1 MIRPDRM
8 SQVSVTAGLA
18 HAPRVIET
26 IHDLQLAQLTAYDDS
41 WEGFAPGDPLPAAER
56 LAEELVLVRALEQ
69 TLSID
74 RSTPPPRTATET
86 DIEELREAVNRLDD
100 RRGALRQQLNALRDR
115 IAALGPFV
123 ALGIDLDLLG
133 GYRSVSVI
141 AGEGDAAAVRAAL
154 ADAAAIEAFELFTGE
169 QRTLAVVARTS
180 DGTDTVRTITDE
192 LVGVEFAAFE
202 MPEGEAPPRE
212 LRASLRTDRDGLER
226 ELRDIEEEL
235 QVLSERHGRA
245 LLAREEELTIALEKA
260 EAPLSFATTDNAF
273 TAELWVRTEDVGRL
287 RGALR
292 SAVGDHAAVEELR
305 AVAHDPRSD
314 EDEQTESDL
323 VVMDQE
329 TPPTVQD
336 NPPAV
341 RPFEVLVQA
350 VSRPRYTEFDPT
362 VVLFLTFPAFFGFM
376 IGDVGYGLI
385 YTAIGVFLFTRFP
398 DQAAVRSMG
407 GVTITAGVFTI
418 GFGILYGEIFGLHTI
433 AEVLWYDIVGL
444 SGAPI
449 EKGLSPATADWAVGW
464 LVVSVLA
471 GVMHLNI
478 GWIIDFI
485 ERTQAHDLR
494 EAVLESGSWLLM
506 MNGLWVWIFSDALR
520 GVAPAFLYTTFSS
533 QGVLPIGFEGF
544 PLLQLFTIPVI
555 DAPMTLPL
563 AVFVLGLILL
573 ARASLIEVVEFLNV
587 LVNVLSYTRLAAVL
601 LAKAGMAFVVNLLF
615 FGVYVTE
622 SAAGDEWHFG
632 VGYMPKVGD
641 LSHGHEVTEIMFGG
655 LLHGGAAA
663 IVVGVLVLVLGHLLV
678 LILGVTSAGLQA
690 IRLEYVE
697 FFNKFYRGGGRRFE
711 PFGRDREFTAAD

>member
-8 SQVSVTAGLA
+8 SQVSVTAGLS

-26 IHDLQLAQLTAYDDS
+26 LHDLQLAQVTAYDDS
-41 WEGFAPGDPLPAAER
+41 WEGFRPGDPLPDAER
-56 LAEELVLVRALEQ
+56 LAEELVVVRALEQ
-69 TLSID
+69 TLGID
-74 RSTPPPRTATET
+74 RTAPPPRTAEQT
-86 DIEELREAVNRLDD
+86 DIAELQTAVNTLDD
-100 RRGALRQQLNALRDR
+100 RRGELRQQINALRDR
-115 IAALGPFV
+115 ISALGPFV

-133 GYRSVSVI
+133 GYESVAVV
-141 AGEGDAAAVRAAL
+141 AGEGDAAAVGTAL
-154 ADAAAIEAFELFTGE
+154 TESPAIDAFEVLSGE
-169 QRTLAVVARTS
+169 RRTLAVVARPA
-180 DGTDTVRTITDE
+180 DGDPTPRVITDA
-192 LVGVEFAAFE
+192 LVGVDFTALEV
-202 MPEGEAPPRE
+202 PEGSGPARE
-212 LRASLRTDRDGLER
+212 LRATLRTDRDSLER
-226 ELRDIEEEL
+226 ELRDVDEEL
-235 QVLSERHGRA
+235 QVLAERHGRA
-245 LLAREEELTIALEKA
+245 LLAREETLTIALEKA
-260 EAPLSFATTDNAF
+260 EAPLSFATTANAF
-273 TAELWVRTEDVGRL
+273 TAELWVRSEDVGRL

-305 AVAHDPRSD
+305 AVAYDPAGHTP
-314 EDEQTESDL
+314 TEAESEL
-323 VVMDQE
+323 VVMDTE
-329 TPPTVQD
+329 SPPTIQD
-336 NPPAV
+336 NPPTV

-362 VVLFLTFPAFFGFM
+362 VILFLTFPAFFGFM

-385 YTAIGVFLFTRFP
+385 YTAIGAFLYTRFP
-398 DQAAVRSMG
+398 DRAAVRSMG

-418 GFGILYGEIFGLHTI
+418 AFGILYGEIFGLHTI
-433 AEVLWYDIVGL
+433 AEVLWHDLVGL

-485 ERTQAHDLR
+485 ERAQTHDLG
-494 EAVLESGSWLLM
+494 EAILESGSWLLM
-506 MNGLWVWIFSDALR
+506 MNGLWVWIFSDALK
-520 GVAPAFLYTTFSS
+520 GVAPGFLYTTFSAA
-533 QGVLPIGFEGF
+533 GVIPIDFEGF
-544 PLLQLFTIPVI
+544 PLMALFTLPVI
-555 DAPMTLPL
+555 EAPMTVPL
-563 AVFVLGLILL
+563 AVFILGFLLL

-663 IVVGVLVLVLGHLLV
+663 VAVGVLVLVLGHLLV

-697 FFNKFYRGGGRRFE
+697 FFNKFYQGGGRRFE
-711 PFGRDREFTAAD
+711 PFGRDREFTSAD

>member
-8 SQVSVTAGLA
+8 SQVSVTAGLT
-18 HAPRVIET
+18 HAPAVIET
-26 IHDLQLAQLTAYDDS
+26 LHDLQLAQVTAYDDS
-41 WEGFAPGDPLPAAER
+41 WEGFRPGDPLPTAER
-56 LAEELVLVRALEQ
+56 LAEELVIVRALEQ
-69 TLSID
+69 TLGID
-74 RSTPPPRTATET
+74 RVSPPPRTAAET
-86 DIEELREAVNRLDD
+86 DISELQTAVNGLDD
-100 RRGALRQQLNALRDR
+100 RRGDLRQQINALRDR
-115 IAALGPFV
+115 IDALEPFV
-123 ALGIDLDLLG
+123 ALGIDLDLLR
-133 GYRSVSVI
+133 GYESVSVV
-141 AGEGDAAAVRAAL
+141 AGEGDDDAVRAAL
-154 ADAAAIEAFELFTGE
+154 MDAPAIDAFEVFTGE
-169 QRTLAVVARTS
+169 RRTLAVVAQPA
-180 DGTDTVRTITDE
+180 DGDPTPRIITDA
-192 LVGVEFAAFE
+192 LVGADFTALELPA
-202 MPEGEAPPRE
+202 GSGPPRE
-212 LRASLRTDRDGLER
+212 LRASLRTDRDALER
-226 ELRDIEEEL
+226 ELRDVDEEL
-235 QVLSERHGRA
+235 AVLAERHGRT

-273 TAELWVRTEDVGRL
+273 TAELWVRTDDVGRL

-305 AVAHDPRSD
+305 AVAHAPTHSL
-314 EDEQTESDL
+314 EDTDL
-323 VVMDQE
+323 VVMDDE
-329 TPPTVQD
+329 APPTVQD
-336 NPPAV
+336 NPPSV

-362 VVLFLTFPAFFGFM
+362 VILFLTFPAFFGFM
-376 IGDVGYGLI
+376 IGDVGYGLV
-385 YTAIGVFLFTRFP
+385 YTAIGAFLYTRFSDRP
-398 DQAAVRSMG
+398 AVRSMG
-407 GVTITAGVFTI
+407 GVTITAGVFTVA
-418 GFGILYGEIFGLHTI
+418 FGILYGELFGLHTI
-433 AEVLWYDIVGL
+433 AEVLWHDIVGL

-471 GVMHLNI
+471 GVLHLNI

-485 ERTQAHDLR
+485 ERRQSHGLG

-520 GVAPAFLYTTFSS
+520 GVAPAFLYTTFSTE
-533 QGVLPIGFEGF
+533 GVIPIGFEGF
-544 PLLQLFTIPVI
+544 PLLPLFTVPVL
-555 DAPMTLPL
+555 DAPMTVPL
-563 AVFVLGLILL
+563 AVFILGLLLL

-641 LSHGHEVTEIMFGG
+641 MSHGHEVTEIMFGG
-655 LLHGGAAA
+655 LLHGGGAA
-663 IVVGVLVLVLGHLLV
+663 IVVGVLVLLLGHLLV

-697 FFNKFYRGGGRRFE
+697 FFNKFYQGGGRRFE
-711 PFGRDREFTAAD
+711 PFGREREFTTAD

>member
-8 SQVSVTAGLA
+8 SQVSVTAGLS
-18 HAPRVIET
+18 HAPAVIET

-41 WEGFAPGDPLPAAER
+41 WEGFTPGDPLPPAER

-69 TLSID
+69 TLGIN
-74 RSTPPPRTATET
+74 RSSPPPRTATET
-86 DIEELREAVNRLDD
+86 DIEELRGAVNRLDD
-100 RRGALRQQLNALRDR
+100 RRAVLRQELNALSDR

-133 GYRSVSVI
+133 GYQSISVI

-154 ADAAAIEAFELFTGE
+154 ADATAIDAFEVFTGE
-169 QRTLAVVARTS
+169 QRTLAVAARTS
-180 DGTDTVRTITDE
+180 EDVDATRTITDE
-192 LVGVEFAAFE
+192 LVGVEFTALDV
-202 MPEGEAPPRE
+202 PTGDAPPRE

-260 EAPLSFATTDNAF
+260 EAPLSFATTENAF

-292 SAVGDHAAVEELR
+292 SAVGEHAAVEELR
-305 AVAHDPRSD
+305 AVAHDPRSHKD
-314 EDEQTESDL
+314 EETGSDL
-323 VVMDQE
+323 VMMDQE

-385 YTAIGVFLFTRFP
+385 YTAIGVLLYTRFADRP
-398 DQAAVRSMG
+398 AVRSMG

-418 GFGILYGEIFGLHTI
+418 GFGVLYGELFGLHTI

-471 GVMHLNI
+471 GVMHLNV

-533 QGVLPIGFEGF
+533 EGVLPLGFEGF
-544 PLLQLFTIPVI
+544 PLLQLFTIPVL

-563 AVFVLGLILL
+563 AVFIIGLVLL

-663 IVVGVLVLVLGHLLV
+663 IAVGVLVLVLGHLLV

-697 FFNKFYRGGGRRFE
+697 FFNKFYQGGGRRFE

>member
-8 SQVSVTAGLA
+8 SQVSVTAGLP
-18 HAPRVIET
+18 HAPAVIET
-26 IHDLQLAQLTAYDDS
+26 LHDLQLAQVTAYDDS
-41 WEGFAPGDPLPAAER
+41 WEGFRPGDPLPTAER
-56 LAEELVLVRALEQ
+56 LAEELVVVRALEQ
-69 TLSID
+69 TLRID
-74 RSTPPPRTATET
+74 RSSPPPRTAAETEIT
-86 DIEELREAVNRLDD
+86 ELQAAVNALDD
-100 RRGALRQQLNALRDR
+100 RRGELRQRVNALRDR

-123 ALGIDLDLLG
+123 ALGIDLDLLD
-133 GYRSVSVI
+133 GYRSVTVV
-141 AGEGDAAAVRAAL
+141 AGEGNADAVRAAL
-154 ADAAAIEAFELFTGE
+154 TEAAPIDAFELFRGE
-169 QRTLAVVARTS
+169 RGTLAIVARPA
-180 DGTDTVRTITDE
+180 DGEPSPRVVTDA
-192 LVGVEFAAFE
+192 LVGVDFTALEL
-202 MPEGEAPPRE
+202 PEGSGPARE

-226 ELRDIEEEL
+226 ELRDIDEEL
-235 QVLSERHGRA
+235 EVLAERHGRA
-245 LLAREEELTIALEKA
+245 LLAREETLTIALEKA
-260 EAPLSFATTDNAF
+260 EAPLSFATTANAF

-305 AVAHDPRSD
+305 AVAYDATTHPAGDADS
-314 EDEQTESDL
+314 EL
-323 VVMDQE
+323 VVMDDDV
-329 TPPTVQD
+329 PPTIQD
-336 NPPAV
+336 NPPSV

-362 VVLFLTFPAFFGFM
+362 VILFLTFPAFFGFM
-376 IGDVGYGLI
+376 IGDVGYGLV
-385 YTAIGVFLFTRFP
+385 YTAIGALLYTRFP
-398 DQAAVRSMG
+398 DRAAVRSMG

-418 GFGILYGEIFGLHTI
+418 VFGILYGELFGLHTI
-433 AEVLWYDIVGL
+433 AEVLWHDIVGL

-485 ERTQAHDLR
+485 ERAQTHTLG

-520 GVAPAFLYTTFSS
+520 GVAPAFLYSTFSA
-533 QGVLPIGFEGF
+533 QGVIPIGFDGF
-544 PLLQLFTIPVI
+544 PLWALFTIPVM
-555 DAPMTLPL
+555 DAPMTVPL
-563 AVFVLGLILL
+563 AVFVFGLLLL

-632 VGYMPKVGD
+632 VGYMPTVGD
-641 LSHGHEVTEIMFGG
+641 MSHGHEVTEIMFGG
-655 LLHGGAAA
+655 LLHGGTAA
-663 IVVGVLVLVLGHLLV
+663 IAVGVLVLVLGHLLV

-697 FFNKFYRGGGRRFE
+697 FFNKFYQGGGRRFD
-711 PFGRDREFTAAD
+711 PFGRDRVFTTAD

>member
-8 SQVSVTAGLA
+8 SQVSVTAGLT
-18 HAPRVIET
+18 HAPAVIET
-26 IHDLQLAQLTAYDDS
+26 LHDLQLAQVTAYDDS
-41 WEGFAPGDPLPAAER
+41 WEGFRPGDPLPTAER
-56 LAEELVLVRALEQ
+56 LAEELVIVRALEQ
-69 TLSID
+69 TLGID
-74 RSTPPPRTATET
+74 RVSPPPRTAAET
-86 DIEELREAVNRLDD
+86 DISELQTAVNGLDD
-100 RRGALRQQLNALRDR
+100 RRGDLRQQINALRDR
-115 IAALGPFV
+115 IDALEPFV
-123 ALGIDLDLLG
+123 ALGIDLDLLR
-133 GYRSVSVI
+133 GYESVSVV
-141 AGEGDAAAVRAAL
+141 AGEGDDDAVRAAL
-154 ADAAAIEAFELFTGE
+154 MDAPAIDAFEVFTGE
-169 QRTLAVVARTS
+169 RRTLAVVAQPA
-180 DGTDTVRTITDE
+180 DGDPTPRIITDA
-192 LVGVEFAAFE
+192 LVGADFTALELPA
-202 MPEGEAPPRE
+202 GSGPPRE
-212 LRASLRTDRDGLER
+212 LRASLRTDRDALER
-226 ELRDIEEEL
+226 ELRDVDEEL
-235 QVLSERHGRA
+235 AVLAERHGRT

-273 TAELWVRTEDVGRL
+273 TAELWVRTDDVGRL

-305 AVAHDPRSD
+305 AVAHAPTHSV
-314 EDEQTESDL
+314 EDTDL
-323 VVMDQE
+323 VVMDDE
-329 TPPTVQD
+329 APPTVQD
-336 NPPAV
+336 NPPSV

-362 VVLFLTFPAFFGFM
+362 VILFLTFPAFFGFM
-376 IGDVGYGLI
+376 IGDVGYGLV
-385 YTAIGVFLFTRFP
+385 YTAIGAFLYTRFSDRP
-398 DQAAVRSMG
+398 AVRSMG
-407 GVTITAGVFTI
+407 GVTITAGVFTVA
-418 GFGILYGEIFGLHTI
+418 FGILYGELFGLHTI
-433 AEVLWYDIVGL
+433 AEVLWHDIVGL

-471 GVMHLNI
+471 GVLHLNI

-485 ERTQAHDLR
+485 ERRQSHGLG

-520 GVAPAFLYTTFSS
+520 GVAPAFLYTTFSTE
-533 QGVLPIGFEGF
+533 GVIPIGFEGF
-544 PLLQLFTIPVI
+544 PLLPLFTVPVL
-555 DAPMTLPL
+555 DAPMTVPL
-563 AVFVLGLILL
+563 AVFILGLLLL

-641 LSHGHEVTEIMFGG
+641 MSHGHEVTEIMFGG
-655 LLHGGAAA
+655 LLHGGGAA
-663 IVVGVLVLVLGHLLV
+663 IVVGVLVLLLGHLLV

-697 FFNKFYRGGGRRFE
+697 FFNKFYQGGGRRFE
-711 PFGRDREFTAAD
+711 PFGREREFTTAD

>member
-8 SQVSVTAGLA
+8 SQVSVTAGLT
-18 HAPRVIET
+18 HAPAVIET
-26 IHDLQLAQLTAYDDS
+26 LHDLQLAQMTAYDDS
-41 WEGFAPGDPLPAAER
+41 WDGFRPGDPLPAAER
-56 LAEELVLVRALEQ
+56 LAEELVVVRALEQ
-69 TLSID
+69 TLGID
-74 RSTPPPRTATET
+74 RTSPPPRTAAET
-86 DIEELREAVNRLDD
+86 DITELQTAVNRLAD
-100 RRGALRQQLNALRDR
+100 RRGDLRQQVNALRDR
-115 IAALGPFV
+115 IDALAPFV
-123 ALGIDLDLLG
+123 ALGIDLDLLS
-133 GYRSVSVI
+133 GYQSVSVV
-141 AGEGDAAAVRAAL
+141 AGEGDDDAVRDAL
-154 ADAAAIEAFELFTGE
+154 HDAPAIDEFEVFTGE
-169 QRTLAVVARTS
+169 RGTLAVVARPA
-180 DGTDTVRTITDE
+180 DGDPAQRTVTDA
-192 LVGVEFAAFE
+192 LVGVEFTALE
-202 MPEGEAPPRE
+202 IPEGTGPPRE

-226 ELRDIEEEL
+226 ELRDVDEEL
-235 QVLSERHGRA
+235 AVLAERHGRA

-260 EAPLSFATTDNAF
+260 EAPLSFATSENAF
-273 TAELWVRTEDVGRL
+273 TAEVWVRTEDVGRL

-305 AVAHDPRSD
+305 AVAHAPSHAHHD
-314 EDEQTESDL
+314 TDL
-323 VVMDQE
+323 VVMDE
-329 TPPTVQD
+329 EAPPTIQD
-336 NPPAV
+336 NPPSV

-362 VVLFLTFPAFFGFM
+362 VILFLTFPAFFGFM
-376 IGDVGYGLI
+376 IGDVGYGLV
-385 YTAIGVFLFTRFP
+385 YSAIGAFLYTRFP
-398 DQAAVRSMG
+398 DRPAVRSMG

-418 GFGILYGEIFGLHTI
+418 AFGILYGELFGLHTI
-433 AEVLWYDIVGL
+433 AEVLWHDIVGL

-471 GVMHLNI
+471 GVLHLNI

-485 ERTQAHDLR
+485 ERAQTHGLG

-520 GVAPAFLYTTFSS
+520 GVAPAFLYTTFSAE
-533 QGVLPIGFEGF
+533 GVIPIGFEGF
-544 PLLQLFTIPVI
+544 PLLPLFTIPVI
-555 DAPMTLPL
+555 DAPMTVPL
-563 AVFVLGLILL
+563 VVFIIGLLLL

-663 IVVGVLVLVLGHLLV
+663 IAVGVLVLILGHLLV

-697 FFNKFYRGGGRRFE
+697 FFNKFYQGGGRAFE
-711 PFGRDREFTAAD
+711 PFGRDREFTTAD